1 VLIVCAVNSV
11 TRKTTTGIAKPVNTN
26 SGRSWM
32 VTKKEKGKLIKS
44 KTNAGIDFLLIQT
57 MINRIFKLTIAQ
69 V

>member
-1 VLIVCAVNSV
+1 VLLS
-11 TRKTTTGIAKPVNTN
+11 RLPGKTTTGIAKPVNTN
-26 SGRSWM
+26 SVRSWT